1 MLTLPESVLGSGVTK
16 AKEVYKALSLEGE
29 TDGNKQEI
37 DKQQGSGRYWQVL
50 CRNSNQVMS
59 ETAGCS

>member
-29 TDGNKQEI
+29 TDG
-37 DKQQGSGRYWQVL
+37 L
-50 CRNSNQVMS
+50 L
-59 ETAGCS
+59 